1 MLLIGRNRPDEHL
14 LNKHVTDDAC
24 CEWFALGLELKV
36 NVAELN
42 QIKQNFNNDVK
53 GRCNEMFRLWLRSST
68 NASWNQ
74 LIQALKVVKLNF
86 LAGEIEKL
94 ISPVEDSTHVS
105 CDNAGTVCMYIELMQ
120 GACLTICNF
129 QMMNL
134 VTRRHSFVKLS
145 VKFRVR
151 RS

>member
-1 MLLIGRNRPDEHL
+1 MLLIGGDRPDERL
-14 LNKHVTDDAC
+14 LNQHVTNDAC
-24 CEWFALGLELKV
+24 CKWFELGLQLLV
-36 NVAELN
+36 NAADLN

-53 GRCNEMFRLWLRSST
+53 GRCNEMFRLWLQSST
-68 NASWNQ
+68 NASWSQ
-74 LIQALKVVKLNF
+74 LIQALKEVNLNF
-86 LAGEIEKL
+86 LAGKIEKL

-134 VTRRHSFVKLS
+134 VMRRHSFVKLS
-145 VKFRVR
+145 VKFHVR